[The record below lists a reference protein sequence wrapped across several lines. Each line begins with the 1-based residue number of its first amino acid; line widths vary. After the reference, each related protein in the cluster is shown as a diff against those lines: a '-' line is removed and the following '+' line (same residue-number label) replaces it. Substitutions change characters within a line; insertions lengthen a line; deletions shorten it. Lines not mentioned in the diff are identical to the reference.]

1 MLRQL
6 RGAFK
11 RCVGG
16 FPHAVNIIVAT
27 HADVHHAL
35 NVATGETSLHPLG
48 NARPLWVIQDV
59 WFPCDYL
66 QQHYAEAKHVTFD
79 GELIC

>member
-1 MLRQL
+1 
-6 RGAFK
+6 
-11 RCVGG
+11 
-16 FPHAVNIIVAT
+16 
-27 HADVHHAL
+27 
-35 NVATGETSLHPLG
+35 
-48 NARPLWVIQDV
+48 V